1 MHALLL
7 PPPLPC
13 RYPYMALLC
22 ALLAGDNRSVDALT
36 ATLASLSVPSVL
48 STIEDFM
55 WCKLTLVGGAAAQ
68 VWKGKRGQGSR
79 VGGRCAEE
87 LVVWTRG

>member
-1 MHALLL
+1 
-7 PPPLPC
+7 
-13 RYPYMALLC
+13 MALLC

>member
-1 MHALLL
+1 
-7 PPPLPC
+7 
-13 RYPYMALLC
+13 MALLC

-55 WCKLTLVGGAAAQ
+55 WCKLTLVGGAVASAAQ
-68 VWKGKRGQGSR
+68 VTQGGSSGR
-79 VGGRCAEE
+79 DGGRGGERVCASFGAAWA
-87 LVVWTRG
+87 LPQPMRRWAHSR